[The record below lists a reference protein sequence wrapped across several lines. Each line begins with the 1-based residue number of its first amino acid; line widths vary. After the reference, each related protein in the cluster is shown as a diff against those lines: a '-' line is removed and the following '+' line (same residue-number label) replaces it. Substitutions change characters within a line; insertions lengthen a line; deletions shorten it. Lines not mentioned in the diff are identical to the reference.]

1 MESSEENDSVSN
13 VGNILMGGFFWQL
26 AVQLEASPQHAD
38 GIVDMVTHSGL
49 VVQGVLYLLLTF
61 SIISWGIIFY
71 KFLRIYQARRE
82 SERFTSVFWETKNF
96 SSIHTAALEMK
107 ESPIAQ
113 VFRAGYQELMRIT
126 RARKQTT
133 PDEGE
138 PASIDEG
145 GIENIERAMRRAIRL
160 QITRLERGSTF
171 LATTASTAP
180 FVGLFGTVWGIMDAF
195 RGLGV
200 TKTSSIQAV
209 APGIAEALIATAV
222 GLSAAIPAVMAYNY
236 FSRQVRVLAS
246 DMENFVA
253 EFLNIAER
261 HFL

>member
-1 MESSEENDSVSN
+1 MRGRAVGSLVLTHSSMD
-13 VGNILMGGFFWQL
+13 GFFRQV
-26 AVQLEASPQHAD
+26 AAQVEAPAPTSD
-38 GIVDMVTHSGL
+38 SIVDMVTHSGL
-49 VVQGVLYLLLTF
+49 VVQLVLYLLLAF

-71 KFLRIYQARRE
+71 KFFQIYKARRE
-82 SERFTSVFWETKNF
+82 SERFSTIFWETKNF
-96 SSIHTAALEMK
+96 SSIHGASLEMK

-113 VFRAGYQELMRIT
+113 VFRAGYQELMRLT

-133 PDEGE
+133 SVEGE
-138 PASIDEG
+138 PLNNEEG
-145 GIENIERAMRRAIRL
+145 GIENIERAMRRAMRL
-160 QITRLERGSTF
+160 QTTRLERALIF

-195 RGLGV
+195 RGLAV

-236 FSRQVRVLAS
+236 FSRQIRVLAA